1 MDFEELGLSY
11 NESRVFTRL
20 TELGKSSASKIA
32 AESGVP
38 YGKIYTVLA
47 SLEHKGFVKVIPG
60 KSKSY
65 VINNPDRLKKII
77 DEKKEKIDSIEKEI
91 DRLKTIYDTQEREP
105 VTIHHGKKGWNT
117 IISSVEKATKS
128 DYCIKYHFSLDP
140 KIIQGAMRIRKEK
153 IKSKCMGQITEENKS
168 NIKGWIKLKDKM
180 KQIPNDGI
188 ALEIVDEN
196 RMWITLI
203 KSNMTLIIRDK
214 PFVKLFSFLYNY
226 YYDSQE
232 LINIQDLK
240 NIN

>member
-1 MDFEELGLSY
+1 
-11 NESRVFTRL
+11 
-20 TELGKSSASKIA
+20 
-32 AESGVP
+32 
-38 YGKIYTVLA
+38 
-47 SLEHKGFVKVIPG
+47 
-60 KSKSY
+60 
-65 VINNPDRLKKII
+65 
-77 DEKKEKIDSIEKEI
+77 
-91 DRLKTIYDTQEREP
+91 
-105 VTIHHGKKGWNT
+105 
-117 IISSVEKATKS
+117 
-128 DYCIKYHFSLDP
+128 
-140 KIIQGAMRIRKEK
+140 
-153 IKSKCMGQITEENKS
+153 MGHITEENKS

-180 KQIPNDGI
+180 KHIPNDGI